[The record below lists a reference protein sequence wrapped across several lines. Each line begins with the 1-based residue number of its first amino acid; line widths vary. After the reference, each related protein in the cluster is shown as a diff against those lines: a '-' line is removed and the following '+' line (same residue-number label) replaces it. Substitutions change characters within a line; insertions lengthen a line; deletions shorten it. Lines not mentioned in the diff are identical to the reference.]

1 MPSEWFPVGRESRE
15 GWRLDVVSLLAVL
28 GESAMA
34 EHSQA
39 MTSSWFC
46 MLPRIIPAPQVLLKS
61 ARPSRMP
68 QANAAV
74 VGVHSGVYVQS
85 LNYFPNIIHPIE
97 NLKPFEFKVFEIRH
111 RHRPILPPTPTP
123 SSNNIKGISAS
134 ASVESVQ
141 LEEGKSV
148 PPPKRQS
155 TLARLTHRGTNLDNL
170 KPHVPS
176 HSWSPLNCLA
186 VISCLLTIGLFIWAV
201 LSHDGTA
208 CVALFTI
215 SLASSIVGYAS
226 YWSPVLMNRNMN
238 SAVPRGDVIIRTR
251 EGAFVVVKCDE
262 YVARELYFG
271 TEECSYHVSTD
282 PYRVLVGLGTFLLM
296 VSVVLLGNCDFQMQV
311 AIGVSYIVLNGAF
324 WGAALINKGKFWDLS
339 SYEWKEVTYPE
350 EACEAYL
357 AQDSSPEGKPSFTR
371 TLWYA
376 IRETKK
382 VGWVRTSGAAPNT
395 PQWQSWLDMAE
406 KEAINENLTWDAVA
420 QKDRLVGETDA
431 ASQAKAAFKDT
442 AIQHAP
448 AIEVPA
454 DPTTE

>member
-1 MPSEWFPVGRESRE
+1 
-15 GWRLDVVSLLAVL
+15 
-28 GESAMA
+28 
-34 EHSQA
+34 
-39 MTSSWFC
+39 
-46 MLPRIIPAPQVLLKS
+46 
-61 ARPSRMP
+61 
-68 QANAAV
+68 
-74 VGVHSGVYVQS
+74 
-85 LNYFPNIIHPIE
+85 
-97 NLKPFEFKVFEIRH
+97 
-111 RHRPILPPTPTP
+111 
-123 SSNNIKGISAS
+123 
-134 ASVESVQ
+134 
-141 LEEGKSV
+141 
-148 PPPKRQS
+148 
-155 TLARLTHRGTNLDNL
+155 
-170 KPHVPS
+170 
-176 HSWSPLNCLA
+176 
-186 VISCLLTIGLFIWAV
+186 LTIGLFIWAV

-238 SAVPRGDVIIRTR
+238 SAVPRGDVVIRTR

-271 TEECSYHVSTD
+271 TEECKYNVSTD

-339 SYEWKEVTYPE
+339 SYEWEEVTEPDAAR
-350 EACEAYL
+350 EAHL
-357 AQDSSPEGKPSFTR
+357 VQDWNSPEGKPSFTR

-406 KEAINENLTWDAVA
+406 KEAVKGNSRWNAVD

-431 ASQAKAAFKDT
+431 ATQAKAAFKDT

-454 DPTTE
+454 DATTE